1 MWMHNREKE
10 WVRELHPE
18 REREREREILKCEQ
32 NKNIIKT
39 MTFQKTLL
47 RIKPFT

>member
-18 REREREREILKCEQ
+18 RERERERERDTEV
-32 NKNIIKT
+32 
-39 MTFQKTLL
+39 
-47 RIKPFT
+47 